1 MAAVRPKRITKIKNV
16 SDMSDVA
23 DPTLSK
29 PPPKSSATP
38 EPDIDESM
46 VFDPTVVSVF
56 SGDDEDTKNIK
67 IITDSLNKLTTNKI
81 ILELSLRAFE
91 LSEEHL
97 TKETDL
103 PNITVSSSGK
113 TNKAGKIIYKVN
125 DMPEPKPL
133 ANITKL
139 YDYVIGI
146 EGATLSCIRL
156 LFKDYHPIIAER
168 YAIQLLKSINDQF
181 NIFGVH
187 PIVSLAQFVAIM
199 STCQVLFTITDIDPS
214 MELHAILTSLIIA
227 QNTTQEM
234 IPDGTKAK
242 AFFYLYNAKKTI
254 NFIIFVE
261 DWDYMQSD
269 INKKNNISSTKI
281 IGHTLMYNIRDADN
295 IKSNSIREICKLLP
309 TTWIDPNP
317 IHSGLFGHDNK
328 DYIMP
333 DLYEGIPVQI
343 KAKNNQYPLH
353 ILSAPVDTFHSDMY
367 KGINQEHILAIL
379 AATVGLTSYFIQT
392 VINLVIIS
400 EEANGNVNGDPWE
413 TPLGKYAYLDYI
425 EKEKSK
431 LFKRKV
437 DVNLIKRKRI
447 LHTKLNMINDYCLN
461 PFNQEDRQVIDERV
475 GQLIQCKRVFEDFQ
489 VAALLGK
496 KPVLFSQSH
505 YNLLLLSR
513 QEAEDLRTINGKLLE
528 ERESFIKEI
537 RSLKEELPLLQRAL
551 IDHCNT
557 LLTRLHSSFVQIA
570 YAKQI
575 IDSVNKGDF
584 SQFTTTTVAQLPPL
598 QKDLFLNVY
607 IVAKEFPDIPSADVY
622 APRYKFD
629 EFEYT
634 NLEFKTAIIMCCVMT
649 IRTLSFTKFNNDI
662 FKLLDLLQQLVP
674 GGETDTPPKFT
685 MTEIPVILKI
695 PKGAELHYYLQFIDM
710 LTSSI
715 TELEGVKPTIKQQL
729 PPTSVVLDSSIDHA
743 VVAATKGSDDMF
755 TLSSITAKATSSMY
769 AKVSDEALKKSKEIL
784 KRFTSERDTL
794 EFNMKS
800 LMLKQ
805 LADEAMISVSNPRPK
820 PSAAAAVEHYR
831 RAQEVERIT
840 TAFYN
845 DVEPNAKSYDAT
857 GKSLQP
863 TTGIQWPPEDEIKLD
878 LIHSYLSFFDTIRK
892 QVNIVVYSSTSEEVV
907 SNIDILFD
915 MCSKKYIEC
924 ITVNDLNLIHV
935 FKEFI
940 YSIRVILQY
949 VSVAFDFPSENRTK
963 IEDNL
968 SLFIRLYIKFIDID
982 FTKLQTSKSFAHKL
996 NIYITYKKELTSL
1009 QSIDTTQTYTLQ
1021 DKLLSEVGLSRVTIS
1036 SGAAERGGSYTS
1048 MKGGQF
1054 DTSKCP
1060 DTNTINKFIADRQTD
1075 DLFKHYMDHFN
1086 TNVVDEDI
1094 TLTACMHKVYNYLT
1108 TEHIYVP
1115 LVRADDEP
1123 ILSEILENMENQRWQ
1138 FVNEYDFD
1146 NYAAHGLCI
1155 HIFGVTLYQLNNE
1168 LMKGK
1173 LILPRI
1179 YPYISENI
1187 FDQHTFVII
1196 YNIIKCLCLQ
1206 FNHCLLLQYYFMA
1219 LNTFIDEPYS
1229 NLFASFDEVNTR
1241 LLKKITDPNSTIFST
1256 LYQLQLNKLTENHT
1270 VPSVEKSNM
1279 FIETITKSPITN
1291 TIPKSMEYKTISD
1304 YQLPFIENDTLPP
1317 PAPFRTEIRAGKRTH
1332 RRNRNANGKKT
1343 KRRKTIKRNTRRF
1356 KVN

>member
-1 MAAVRPKRITKIKNV
+1 MAAAVRPKRITKIKNV
-16 SDMSDVA
+16 TDMSDVA
-23 DPTLSK
+23 DPTPSK
-29 PPPKSSATP
+29 PPKLSATP
-38 EPDIDESM
+38 EPSVDIDETM

-56 SGDDEDTKNIK
+56 SGNDEDTKNIK

-97 TKETDL
+97 TRETDL
-103 PNITVSSSGK
+103 PNITVSNSGK
-113 TNKAGKIIYKVN
+113 GKAGKIIYKVN
-125 DMPEPKPL
+125 DMPPPKPL

-181 NIFGVH
+181 NMFGVH

-199 STCQVLFTITDIDPS
+199 STCQVLFTTTDIDPS
-214 MELHAILTSLIIA
+214 IELHTTLTSLITA
-227 QNTTQEM
+227 QNTTPEM

-309 TTWIDPNP
+309 TTWSAPNP
-317 IHSGLFGHDNK
+317 IQSGLFGNDNK
-328 DYIMP
+328 EYIMP
-333 DLYEGIPVQI
+333 DLYEGIPVHI
-343 KAKNNQYPLH
+343 LAKNNQYPLH
-353 ILSAPVDTFHSDMY
+353 ISSANVNTFHSEMY

-400 EEANGNVNGDPWE
+400 AEANGNVNGDPWE

-431 LFKRKV
+431 LFTRNV
-437 DVNLIKRKRI
+437 DANLIKRKRI

-461 PFNQEDRQVIDERV
+461 PSNPEDKQVIDERV

-513 QEAEDLRTINGKLLE
+513 QEAEDLRTINGKLLD
-528 ERESFIKEI
+528 ERALFVKEI
-537 RSLKEELPLLQRAL
+537 TRLKEELPLLKRAL

-575 IDSVNKGDF
+575 IDSVNKEDF
-584 SQFTTTTVAQLPPL
+584 RQFTTIAVAQLPPL

-607 IVAKEFPDIPSADVY
+607 IVAKGIPDLPSAN
-622 APRYKFD
+622 
-629 EFEYT
+629 EFASEY
-634 NLEFKTAIIMCCVMT
+634 NFKASEYGESDFKNAIIMCCVMT

-662 FKLLDLLQQLVP
+662 FKLLDVLQQLVL
-674 GGETDTPPKFT
+674 GGETYTPPKST
-685 MTEIPVILKI
+685 MTEIPAILKI
-695 PKGAELHYYLQFIDM
+695 PEGAELPYYLQVIHI

-715 TELEGVKPTIKQQL
+715 TELEGVKPTIKQRL
-729 PPTSVVLDSSIDHA
+729 PTTNVVLNSSIGR
-743 VVAATKGSDDMF
+743 VVDAATETSNDMF
-755 TLSSITAKATSSMY
+755 TKSITAKATSPMY
-769 AKVSDEALKKSKEIL
+769 AQISDEVLKKSKEIL
-784 KRFTSERDTL
+784 RRFTSERDTSQ
-794 EFNMKS
+794 FNMRS
-800 LMLKQ
+800 LMLNQ
-805 LADEAMISVSNPRPK
+805 LAEEAKIRVSNPRPK
-820 PSAAAAVEHYR
+820 PSPAAALENYSKAK
-831 RAQEVERIT
+831 EVERMVDE
-840 TAFYN
+840 FYKE
-845 DVEPNAKSYDAT
+845 VEPTAKSYDAS
-857 GKSLQP
+857 GKTLKP
-863 TTGIQWPPEDEIKLD
+863 TRIQWPPEDEIKLD
-878 LIHSYLSFFDTIRK
+878 LIHSYLSFFDTIHK
-892 QVNIVVYSSTSEEVV
+892 QVNIVVYSSNSSEAV

-915 MCSKKYIEC
+915 MCSKKFIEC
-924 ITVNDLNLIHV
+924 ITVDDVNFIHV
-935 FKEFI
+935 FKEII
-940 YSIRVILQY
+940 YSIRVILHY
-949 VSVAFDFPSENRTK
+949 VSVAFKFSPENSKK

-968 SLFIRLYIKFIDID
+968 SLFIILYIRFIDND
-982 FTKLQTSKSFAHKL
+982 VKNLQTSKSFAHKL
-996 NIYITYKKELTSL
+996 KIYITYKKELTTL
-1009 QSIDTTQTYTLQ
+1009 QSIDTTQPYTLQ
-1021 DKLLSEVGLSRVTIS
+1021 DKLLSEVGLSRGTRS

-1060 DTNTINKFIADRQTD
+1060 DTNTINKFIANRQTD
-1075 DLFKHYMDHFN
+1075 DLFKHYMDYFN
-1086 TNVVDEDI
+1086 TDVVDQDI

-1108 TEHIYVP
+1108 SEHIYVP

-1138 FVNEYDFD
+1138 FANEYDFD

-1241 LLKKITDPNSTIFST
+1241 LLQKITDPTSTIFST
-1256 LYQLQLNKLTENHT
+1256 LYQLQTNKLTETHT

-1279 FIETITKSPITN
+1279 FMETITKSPITN
-1291 TIPKSMEYKTISD
+1291 TISKSMNYKTITD
-1304 YQLPFIENDTLPP
+1304 DQLPFIENGTPFPP

-1343 KRRKTIKRNTRRF
+1343 KRRKTIKRNTRRS
-1356 KVN
+1356 K